1 MTEASTETDST
12 SSAPRA
18 IPMAT
23 PPNFDPTRTQSPT
36 GHIIWGAILD
46 LRAHGLAISR
56 QRLKELTGLVYHKV
70 DDHVSRWIDEG
81 YLCRVLDGVYE
92 VVDPLPEPRAVSLTA
107 LPGGLSK
114 IEVGDF
120 CVDLHPQERRAL
132 ANMLLGDA
140 VQVSNLQ
147 AGRELDGRVSQVH
160 HELRQ
165 LKRDLGGA

>member
-1 MTEASTETDST
+1 MSELIDNERAA
-12 SSAPRA
+12 APRA

-23 PPNFDPTRTQSPT
+23 PPNWSPGSKSLT
-36 GHIIWGAILD
+36 SQIVWGAVLD

-56 QRLKELTGLVYHKV
+56 QRLVEVTGLSYTKI
-70 DDHVSRWIDEG
+70 DDHVSRWVNEA

-92 VVDPLPEPRAVSLTA
+92 VVDQLPEPRAVSLTV
-107 LPGGLSK
+107 LPDGLSK
-114 IEVGDF
+114 IEVGEF

-147 AGRELDGRVSQVH
+147 AGRELDCRMNQVH

-165 LKRDLGGA
+165 LKRDLGGT